1 MARHARI
8 VYVRRRIAVGVV
20 AVLGM
25 TGIGLGGY
33 SAVALGLPLPETLP
47 SIAAP
52 ALPSGVA
59 AAPAPAPFG
68 SSGIGVVG
76 WTDPLAVAGDP
87 APRPIASITK
97 VVTALVVLSA
107 MPITE
112 GDGPTRT
119 LTALDA
125 AYYDDAVANAE
136 SRVPAPEGSVI
147 TERDAIEAM
156 IVSSSANHARM
167 LVDWAFGSQ
176 DAFVAAAQAWVAAQ
190 GLIETTIVE
199 PTGADPGNRSTV
211 PELIRIG
218 ELALADPV
226 LAGIMA
232 QPTADLPDVGP
243 ISSTNGLLGIDGIDG
258 IKTGTLD
265 EAGACL
271 LFSADVAVGSRTV
284 TLVGVVLGGPDH
296 DAVNASVRTLLA
308 SAVAGLS
315 ELVVPAGT
323 AFGSYEAVWGAS
335 AVAVT
340 SAPATFLVWG
350 AEAVAASVDLE
361 PLVTAPDDAEVGG
374 VSLSTTRDAVVIPLV
389 LDAPI
394 DDPGNGWRWT
404 HPGRAAG

>member
-20 AVLGM
+20 AVLGIA
-25 TGIGLGGY
+25 GIGLGGY
-33 SAVALGLPLPETLP
+33 SAVALGLPLPETQP
-47 SIAAP
+47 TISAP
-52 ALPSGVA
+52 ALPAGVE

-68 SSGIGVVG
+68 SSGIGVIG
-76 WTDPLAVAGDP
+76 WADPLVAAGDP
-87 APRPIASITK
+87 SPRPIASITK
-97 VVTALVVLSA
+97 VITALVVLSA

-119 LTALDA
+119 LTAQDA

-167 LVDWAFGSQ
+167 LADWAFGSQ
-176 DAFVAAAQAWVAAQ
+176 EAFLVAAQAWLTAQ

-199 PTGADPGNRSTV
+199 PTGADPGNTSTV
-211 PELIRIG
+211 PELIRIAG
-218 ELALADPV
+218 LAVADPV
-226 LAGIMA
+226 LAGIVA
-232 QPTADLPDVGP
+232 QPTADIPDVGP
-243 ISSTNGLLGIDGIDG
+243 IASTNALLGIDGIDG

-271 LFSADVAVGSRTV
+271 LFSADVVVGSRTV

-296 DAVNASVRTLLA
+296 DAVDASVRTLLA

-315 ELVVPAGT
+315 ELDVPAGT
-323 AFGSYEAVWGAS
+323 AFGAYETPWGGAAS
-335 AVAVT
+335 AVS
-340 SAPATFLVWG
+340 SAPASFLVWG
-350 AEAVAASVDLE
+350 PDPVTAAVDLD
-361 PLVTAPDDAEVGG
+361 PLTTAPDDTEVGD
-374 VSLSTTRDAVVIPLV
+374 VSLSTTRDSFIVPLM
-389 LDAPI
+389 LDAAI
-394 DDPGNGWRWT
+394 DDPGSGWRWT
-404 HPGRAAG
+404 HPDRAAS